1 MIPQFLFALFLFGV
15 SVQAQPPQDDSTV
28 YGTFVGCATTSF
40 APSDAVFTEDTFTQ
54 AEDCALNCYYNPSG
68 QYIWAYFL
76 YGSGQCMCSNTYCT
90 SNHLAVMP
98 EEYVNTLRCADDDY
112 TVWVSA
118 STWST
123 NRCYSRQEDPEKESI
138 YLNYNYA
145 STQLQGDADG
155 ATMNCWCGSQT
166 TYLGANGY
174 EVPCDYN
181 TYAIFQHPVGTIVNS
196 VYAKRQ
202 LKERLIR
209 IKNRK
214 RALCPGKMTACV
226 VQGVSDSFEC
236 IDTTQELES
245 CGGCSVGEFNVHNT
259 TLGID
264 CTALP
269 GVPRG
274 AITCSN
280 SKCTAYAC
288 KKGWILAS
296 DGTCVRF

>member
-1 MIPQFLFALFLFGV
+1 MIPQLLFALLLFGV
-15 SVQAQPPQDDSTV
+15 GVQAQPPQDDSTV

-40 APSDAVFTEDTFTQ
+40 LPSDGVFTGDAFTQ
-54 AEDCALNCYYNPSG
+54 AEDWALNCYYNPDG
-68 QYIWAYFL
+68 EYMWAYFVC
-76 YGSGQCMCSNTYCT
+76 GTGQCLCSNTYYP
-90 SNHLAVMP
+90 SNQLAVML
-98 EEYVNTLRCADDDY
+98 EQYVNTLRCADDDY
-112 TVWVSA
+112 TGIVS
-118 STWST
+118 
-123 NRCYSRQEDPEKESI
+123 DPEVC
-138 YLNYNYA
+138 LHNCQDYNYA
-145 STQLQGDADG
+145 STQLQGDAEG
-155 ATMNCWCGSQT
+155 ASMNCWCGSQT

-181 TYAIFQHPVGTIVNS
+181 TYVIFQHPVGTVVNS

-214 RALCPGKMTACV
+214 RALCPGKMTACK

-280 SKCTAYAC
+280 SKCSAFAC
-288 KKGWILAS
+288 KKGWTLAT
-296 DGTCVRF
+296 DGTCVRS